1 MPLRTDYTSKI
12 PDASGRFSYTAEEND
27 VWQRLYSRQMAS
39 LGDHACA
46 AWLDGRAA
54 LGILGDAVPQVTDID
69 RRLFELTGAGA
80 EPVDALIPQ
89 NAFSTLLSRRRFPVA
104 TFIRR
109 PEHFDYIEEPDIF
122 HECFGHCPM
131 MANEHFCRFV
141 EGFGRA
147 ALALGN
153 RHSARFFRLFWFTV
167 EFGLIRE
174 QGKRKAF
181 GAGIMS
187 SPGELAHAMSGRA
200 RVVPFDLMTVLRTPY
215 RIDIL
220 QPVYFEI
227 SSFADLAACLKQCP
241 VAALEEAQMQ
251 GDLEPLFDVAV

>member
-1 MPLRTDYTSKI
+1 MPLRADYTSKT
-12 PDASGRFSYTAEEND
+12 PDASGRFSYTAKEND
-27 VWQRLYSRQMAS
+27 VWQRLYTRQMAS
-39 LGDHACA
+39 LGHHACA

-54 LGILGDAVPQVTDID
+54 LGIFGDAVPQVADVD
-69 RRLFELTGAGA
+69 RRLSDLTGAGA

-89 NAFSTLLSRRRFPVA
+89 DAFSRLLSRRRFPVA
-104 TFIRR
+104 NFIRR

-141 EGFGRA
+141 EEFGRA
-147 ALALGN
+147 ALALGQK
-153 RHSARFFRLFWFTV
+153 HSAHLFRLFWFTV

-174 QGKRKAF
+174 QGARKAF

-187 SPGELAHAMSGRA
+187 SPGELAHAMSEAA

-227 SSFADLAACLKQCP
+227 SSFAELAVCLEQDLET
-241 VAALEEAQMQ
+241 VLEEAKAR
-251 GDLEPLFDVAV
+251 GDLEPLFDAAA